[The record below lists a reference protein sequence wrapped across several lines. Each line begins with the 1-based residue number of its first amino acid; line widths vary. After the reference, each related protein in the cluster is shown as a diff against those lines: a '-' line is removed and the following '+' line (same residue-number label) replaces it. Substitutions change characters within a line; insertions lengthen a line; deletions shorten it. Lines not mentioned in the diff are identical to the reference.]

1 MITVLDG
8 VVLRRSSYGDNFLWI
23 DVFRYNLENKSE
35 RRTMILQHNTNLRL
49 FIIAITALS
58 ILLPFAAKAQKTD
71 PNEAD
76 RSAILQGVQ
85 NISAPGLPG
94 TVCAFGDQAFP
105 LVLGKSGNKLHSPV
119 AAATRYGRGRA
130 IILGHSGYL
139 ESEGPAQADNEKFLL
154 NSLQWLAG
162 DSKLPIGI
170 RRMPALKALL
180 TKKGIPNLS
189 MDSKSWVA
197 EATMRCSVIC
207 CPPDDLSY
215 EDAAILRTAI
225 KGGKSYLGADT
236 GWGWLQIHPGK
247 SLADHPGNRML
258 HDAGLYWTDGTLDK
272 TSSLGFKTDF
282 PLDPAFYQANRSAA
296 LLLGRLLLLS
306 WMTPEKDRQAV
317 ETVISAS
324 RNLPENDTLF
334 RSALNKTL
342 LYHTPDTLKAFL
354 QKDKSYDPM
363 ARLVTSIEA
372 QAERNSPIDKIKASP
387 AAKNFPGEVKTAVR
401 VVETIKVDATVPD
414 WHSTGLYAAP
424 GETIKVELP
433 KEAVGK
439 GLGVRIGAHTDT
451 LWHLEKWD
459 RSPEISRLFAL
470 STLIT
475 KAANPFGGLIYIT
488 VPENCKLG
496 MINVKIINGVK
507 APYFKLGKTTEE
519 SWNLTVR
526 AYPAPWAELEGDRV
540 ILTVPSDAIRDL
552 SKPVSL
558 MTLWDKTMDDVADLA
573 GIPRQRARQERYV
586 TDKQISAGYMHA
598 GYPIMTFLDVAKPMV
613 NEEIIRKVGHGG
625 VWGFWH
631 EVGHNHQQPDW
642 TFEGT
647 GEVTNN
653 LFALYVFEKEFGITE
668 SQHPALKPE
677 VMKARM
683 QKYFDGG
690 SNFEE
695 WKSDPFLALSMYIQ
709 LQKAFGWEP
718 FEKTFTAYRY
728 LRASE
733 RPVTELQKHD
743 QWMVRFSRAANRN
756 LAPFFQKWGMPTSE
770 SARKSIMNL
779 PEWKG

>member
-1 MITVLDG
+1 MG
-8 VVLRRSSYGDNFLWI
+8 MCLRNFNLTNPTLRYG
-23 DVFRYNLENKSE
+23 VFRYNLENKSE
-35 RRTMILQHNTNLRL
+35 RRTMKLQHKTNLRL
-49 FIIAITALS
+49 VIIAITALS
-58 ILLPFAAKAQKTD
+58 ILRPYVADAQKID
-71 PNEAD
+71 PNEPD
-76 RSAILQGVQ
+76 RKSILQGVQ

-94 TVCAFGDQAFP
+94 TVCAFGEQAFP
-105 LVLGKSGNKLHSPV
+105 LVLGKSGNKLHTPV
-119 AAATRYGRGRA
+119 AAATHFGLGRA

-139 ESEGPAQADNEKFLL
+139 EGDGPAQTNNEKFLL
-154 NSLQWLAG
+154 NSLRWLAG
-162 DSKLPIGI
+162 DSKLPIGL
-170 RRMPALKALL
+170 RHMPALKALL
-180 TKKGIPNLS
+180 TKKGIPILS
-189 MDSKSWVA
+189 IESKSWISDA
-197 EATMRCSVIC
+197 IAHCSVIC
-207 CPPDDLSY
+207 CPPDDLSSD
-215 EDAAILRTAI
+215 DATILRIAI

-247 SLADHPGNRML
+247 SLAEHPGNRML
-258 HDAGLYWTDGTLDK
+258 HDAGLMWTDGALDK
-272 TSSLGFKTDF
+272 TSESGFKTSF
-282 PLDPAFYQANRSAA
+282 PLDPAFYQANDSAV
-296 LLLGRLLLLS
+296 LLLGRLMLLS

-324 RNLPENDTLF
+324 RSIPENDTLF
-334 RSALNKTL
+334 QTSLKRTL
-342 LYHTPDTLKAFL
+342 LYHTPETMKHFL
-354 QKDKSYDPM
+354 GKDKSYDPM

-372 QAERNSPIDKIKASP
+372 QEERNSPIGKIKASP
-387 AAKNFPGEVKTAVR
+387 AAKIFPGEVKTAVR
-401 VVETIKVDATVPD
+401 VVETIKVDTTVPD

-470 STLIT
+470 STLTT
-475 KAANPFGGLIYIT
+475 KAANPFGGLIYLT

-496 MINVKIINGVK
+496 TLNVKIVNGVK

-519 SWNLTVR
+519 SWNRTVR

-573 GIPRQRARQERYV
+573 GIPQQRARQERYV
-586 TDKQISAGYMHA
+586 TDKQISAGYMHS

-613 NEEIIRKVGHGG
+613 SEEIIRKVGHGG

-668 SQHPALKPE
+668 NQHPALKPE
-677 VMKARM
+677 LMQARIR
-683 QKYFDGG
+683 KYFDGG

-695 WKSDPFLALSMYIQ
+695 WKKDPFLALSMYIQ

-728 LRASE
+728 LRTSE

-743 QWMVRFSRAANRN
+743 QWMVRFSRAANTN

-770 SARKSIMNL
+770 SARKSIANL
-779 PEWKG
+779 PDWKG

>member
-1 MITVLDG
+1 MI
-8 VVLRRSSYGDNFLWI
+8 RQRKI
-23 DVFRYNLENKSE
+23 NLAPV
-35 RRTMILQHNTNLRL
+35 I
-49 FIIAITALS
+49 FAVTALS
-58 ILLPFAAKAQKTD
+58 ILLPLAVHAQKTD
-71 PNEAD
+71 PNDAD
-76 RSAILQGVQ
+76 RKAILQGVQ

-94 TVCAFGDQAFP
+94 TVCAFGEQAFP
-105 LVLGKSGNKLHSPV
+105 LVLGKSGAKLHASV
-119 AAATRYGRGRA
+119 AAATHYGKGRA

-139 ESEGPAQADNEKFLL
+139 EGDGAAQADNEKFIL
-154 NSLQWLAG
+154 NSLRWLAG
-162 DSKLPIGI
+162 DSRLPIGI
-170 RRMPALKALL
+170 RRMSALKALL
-180 TKKGIPNLS
+180 TKKGIPNLPI
-189 MDSKSWVA
+189 DSKSWIGDAVA
-197 EATMRCSVIC
+197 RCSVIC
-207 CPPDDLSY
+207 CTPDDLSS
-215 EDAAILRTAI
+215 EDANVLRTAI

-258 HDAGLYWTDGTLDK
+258 HEAGLYWSDGTLDK
-272 TSSLGFKTDF
+272 TSLLGFTTAF
-282 PLDPAFYQANRSAA
+282 ALAPEFYQANSSAEM
-296 LLLGRLLLLS
+296 LSERLRKHS
-306 WMTPEKDRQAV
+306 WMSPEKDRQAV

-324 RNLPENDTLF
+324 RVLPENDTLF
-334 RSALNKTL
+334 RSALKNTL
-342 LYHTPDTLKAFL
+342 SYYTTDTLKAFQ

-363 ARLVTSIEA
+363 ARLLTSIEA
-372 QAERNSPIDKIKASP
+372 KEERNSPIDKIKASP
-387 AAKNFPGEVKTAVR
+387 AAKNFPGEVKTTVR
-401 VVETIKVDATVPD
+401 AAETIKVDTTVPD

-459 RSPEISRLFAL
+459 RSPEISRLFPL
-470 STLIT
+470 SSLVT
-475 KAANPFGGLIYIT
+475 KSANPFGGLIYIT

-496 MINVKIINGVK
+496 VLNVKIINGVK
-507 APYFKLGKTTEE
+507 APYFKLGKTSEE
-519 SWNLTVR
+519 SWNRTVR

-540 ILTVPSDAIRDL
+540 ILTVPSYAIRDL

-573 GIPRQRARQERYV
+573 GIPQQRARQERYV
-586 TDKQISAGYMHA
+586 TDKQISAGYMHS

-613 NEEIIRKVGHGG
+613 SEEIIRKVGHGG

-668 SQHPALKPE
+668 NQHPALKPDL
-677 VMKARM
+677 MQARIR
-683 QKYFDGG
+683 KYFDGG

-728 LRASE
+728 LRTSE

-743 QWMVRFSRAANRN
+743 QWMVRFSRAANTN
-756 LAPFFQKWGMPTSE
+756 LSPFFQKWGMPTSE
-770 SARKSIMNL
+770 AARKSIANL
-779 PEWKG
+779 PDWKG